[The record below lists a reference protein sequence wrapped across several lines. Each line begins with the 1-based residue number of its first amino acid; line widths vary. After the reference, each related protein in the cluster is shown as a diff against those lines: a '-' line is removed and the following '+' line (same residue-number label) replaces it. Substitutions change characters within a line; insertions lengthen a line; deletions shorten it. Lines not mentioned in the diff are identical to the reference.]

1 MWKMGKKA
9 DNALIF
15 RRVLSA
21 SGLSDTD
28 INRKSRKHDIVMNR
42 ALVCCVMRDMGL
54 SMSDISDFLCI
65 DRSSIYNLFKYSSE
79 LDDRV
84 REIKSRIKEER

>member
-1 MWKMGKKA
+1 MGKKA
-9 DNALIF
+9 DNALMY
-15 RRVLSA
+15 RRVLAA

-54 SMSDISDFLCI
+54 SMSEISDFLCI
-65 DRSSIYNLFKYSSE
+65 NKSSIYNLLKYSSE
-79 LDDRV
+79 LDEKV
-84 REIKSRIKEER
+84 REIKSRMKEER

>member
-1 MWKMGKKA
+1 MGKKA
-9 DNALIF
+9 DNALMY
-15 RRVLSA
+15 RRVLAA

-79 LDDRV
+79 LYERV
-84 REIKSRIKEER
+84 REIKSKIKEER